1 MLIGNIQTVHEGNS
15 LFIHGCFC
23 GDLPPV
29 SATDVTSHLWAKV
42 LRQHLVWDAHN
53 WHLNMVDHK
62 MHKLNR
68 PPPPPTPPAISPTP
82 TLLAP
87 TLPATHFY
95 STHPTQKKKGKGKG
109 KKSEWLAGNGLSCV
123 SSGAKQELASKRLK
137 AVGLIWGQT
146 ECIKRWLLLSVMTTS
161 CAPMFNYFSV
171 MSLPT
176 FHCSTRKTA
185 CNSRNTGGGERR
197 QSERKNDIMQLRS
210 SYFWA
215 FSKTINIFSSKHN

>member
-1 MLIGNIQTVHEGNS
+1 MPIETQTAHEGDS

-23 GDLPPV
+23 GDLPLV

-62 MHKLNR
+62 PHKLNR
-68 PPPPPTPPAISPTP
+68 TLFTLLLFLTPNATRYPLFFFFLLQSPPPSIQPEKRKRRRKESE
-82 TLLAP
+82 LLA
-87 TLPATHFY
+87 
-95 STHPTQKKKGKGKG
+95 GD
-109 KKSEWLAGNGLSCV
+109 GLSCV

-176 FHCSTRKTA
+176 FHCSTRRTA
-185 CNSRNTGGGERR
+185 CNSRNKGGGGGEYTEGGWEWDNVV
-197 QSERKNDIMQLRS
+197 QIIILFLYGQFHK
-210 SYFWA
+210 Y
-215 FSKTINIFSSKHN
+215 K

>member
-1 MLIGNIQTVHEGNS
+1 MFIENIQAVHEVNS

-23 GDLPPV
+23 GDLPLV

-62 MHKLNR
+62 PHKLNR
-68 PPPPPTPPAISPTP
+68 TPLFPPSRTYTTRYPLFTPSIPPKKRKKWGKESK
-82 TLLAP
+82 LLA
-87 TLPATHFY
+87 
-95 STHPTQKKKGKGKG
+95 GDGC
-109 KKSEWLAGNGLSCV
+109 SCV

-146 ECIKRWLLLSVMTTS
+146 ECIKPWLLLSVMTTS

-185 CNSRNTGGGERR
+185 CNSREGVEDTE
-197 QSERKNDIMQLRS
+197 
-210 SYFWA
+210 
-215 FSKTINIFSSKHN
+215 

>member
-1 MLIGNIQTVHEGNS
+1 MLIKKIQIEHEGNS
-15 LFIHGCFC
+15 LFIHGCIC
-23 GDLPPV
+23 GDLPLV

-53 WHLNMVDHK
+53 WHLHMVDHK
-62 MHKLNR
+62 LHKLNR
-68 PPPPPTPPAISPTP
+68 TPPFPPFLHLHYTLPPFHCKHPTPP
-82 TLLAP
+82 
-87 TLPATHFY
+87 
-95 STHPTQKKKGKGKG
+95 QKKERKGKGKE
-109 KKSEWLAGNGLSCV
+109 SESLAGDGLSCL

-176 FHCSTRKTA
+176 FRCSTRKTA
-185 CNSRNTGGGERR
+185 CGNRNTGGG
-197 QSERKNDIMQLRS
+197 QSERKNEITLSRL
-210 SYFWA
+210 
-215 FSKTINIFSSKHN
+215 THL

>member
-1 MLIGNIQTVHEGNS
+1 MLIENIQAAHEGSS

-23 GDLPPV
+23 GDLPLV

-62 MHKLNR
+62 LHKLNR
-68 PPPPPTPPAISPTP
+68 TPLSPSSCTYTTYYPLFTPSIPP
-82 TLLAP
+82 
-87 TLPATHFY
+87 
-95 STHPTQKKKGKGKG
+95 KKKKERVKGKD
-109 KKSEWLAGNGLSCV
+109 SESLAGDGLSCL
-123 SSGAKQELASKRLK
+123 SRGAKQELASKRLK

-146 ECIKRWLLLSVMTTS
+146 ECIKQWLLLSVMTTS

-176 FHCSTRKTA
+176 FNCSTRKTA
-185 CNSRNTGGGERR
+185 CNSGNMGGC
-197 QSERKNDIMQLRS
+197 ERKNEIKLSRL
-210 SYFWA
+210 SYF
-215 FSKTINIFSSKHN
+215 